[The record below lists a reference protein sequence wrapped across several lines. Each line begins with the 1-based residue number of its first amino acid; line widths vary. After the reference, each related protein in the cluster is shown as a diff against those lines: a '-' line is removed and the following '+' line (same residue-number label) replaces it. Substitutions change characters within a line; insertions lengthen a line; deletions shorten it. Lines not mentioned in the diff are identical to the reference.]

1 MANNRNKGN
10 GYERKLC
17 KELRIYFPDIL
28 TARNES
34 RATDARGIDFCY
46 TDKFAIQAKCGT
58 SFGVSNLE
66 DWFDHLQSKPKEIKL
81 VMLNHQ
87 VVGNKGEYVFFL
99 KDQFDKLDYYLARRE
114 DFEIIIIES
123 KSYKFNKLKSEFS
136 KSHKIQLLFFVYSR
150 NKETQEYVILKKSD
164 FYKVLDSFHIL

>member
-58 SFGVSNLE
+58 SFGISNLN
-66 DWFDHLQSKPKEIKL
+66 DWFDHLLSKPKEIKL

-87 VVGNKGEYVFFL
+87 VVGGKGEYVFFL
-99 KDQFDKLDYYLARRE
+99 KKQFDKLEYYLARRE
-114 DFEIIIIES
+114 DFEAITIES
-123 KSYKFNKLKSEFS
+123 KSYKFDKLKSEFT
-136 KSHKIQLLFFVYSR
+136 KSNKIQLLFFIYSR
-150 NKETQEYVILKKSD
+150 NKEIHEYVILKKAD
-164 FYKVLDSFHIL
+164 FYRVLDNINLL